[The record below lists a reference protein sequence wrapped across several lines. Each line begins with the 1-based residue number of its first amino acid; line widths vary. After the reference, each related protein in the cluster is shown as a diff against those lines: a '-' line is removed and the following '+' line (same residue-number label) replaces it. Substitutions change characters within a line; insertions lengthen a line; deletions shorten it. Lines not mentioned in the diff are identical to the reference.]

1 MADAHIKK
9 EGCYRPAQADFI
21 QFKKEEKRSMVGNWK
36 YYYKMKEGKIN
47 GANSICSVGQTACQ
61 TITGKSLLE

>member
-1 MADAHIKK
+1 MADAHIKRK
-9 EGCYRPAQADFI
+9 VAIARLRQILFSL
-21 QFKKEEKRSMVGNWK
+21 KRRNGRWSGTGK